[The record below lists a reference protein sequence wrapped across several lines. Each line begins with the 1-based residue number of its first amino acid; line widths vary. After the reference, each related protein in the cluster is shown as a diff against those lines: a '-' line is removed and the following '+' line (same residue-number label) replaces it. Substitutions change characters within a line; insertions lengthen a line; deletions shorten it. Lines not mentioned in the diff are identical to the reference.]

1 MKKRGKLRMMESKGI
16 RIGGLI
22 VAMLLVSMAFMPAV
36 SATEVEVHPVPDSGM
51 IMVDNEVTVTSDAGF
66 NPDMDFAKLKINPR
80 YSNIQLKPGSSDEIT
95 VTVTNTDNITI
106 TAEPKVVT
114 SPYEEN
120 ILEESWVSIT
130 PASKDL
136 GPDVKQEF
144 TIKVNIPQDA
154 DIGNYGADIAFT
166 DDVMPTQYPTPYPAY
181 INSMHLYV
189 DVWTPPKIQ
198 IQTPYLG
205 DRVKAGDEYDYEI
218 KLKNVVDKDI
228 AIDPKMSDDNQRY
241 YYGPYDTVGPAFDD
255 DAITITAP
263 SIVKAGE
270 TAVVKVHL
278 EVPDDAK
285 GRYNGAIDLNID
297 DPSIREWDGQVQ
309 MNFEVWT
316 QPSEPYTK
324 TFTTRTGGPIT
335 IEVSSND
342 YNYGI
347 WMGAGGQDEKDEASF
362 DLALEYES
370 GEVELNL
377 VKTTYSGTVSLGASD
392 FPPWEM
398 DGAGIYHD
406 AIEVYTETYEAPGA
420 IGEWT
425 LGILPTN
432 AEQFNYLITIGA
444 VE

>member
-1 MKKRGKLRMMESKGI
+1 MMESKGI
-16 RIGGLI
+16 RTVELI
-22 VAMLLVSMAFMPAV
+22 IAMLLVNMAFMPTINAME
-36 SATEVEVHPVPDSGM
+36 SEALPVPDSGM
-51 IMVDNEVTVTSDAGF
+51 IMVDELVTVTSESDF
-66 NPDMDFAKLKINPR
+66 NPDVDFAKLKINPR
-80 YSNIQLKPGSSDEIT
+80 HSNPQLKPGSSDKIT
-95 VTVTNTDNITI
+95 VTVTNKDNKTI
-106 TAEPKVVT
+106 TVEPRVVP
-114 SPYEEN
+114 SPYSDN
-120 ILEESWVSIT
+120 ILEESWVTVT
-130 PASKDL
+130 PASKDIE
-136 GPDVKQEF
+136 PDTRQEF
-144 TIKVNIPQDA
+144 TIEVNIPKDA
-154 DIGNYGADIAFT
+154 DIGNYGTKIVFT
-166 DDVMPTQYPTPYPAY
+166 DDVMPVPYPTPYPEY
-181 INSMHLYV
+181 INAMDLYV

-198 IQTPYLG
+198 IQTPYLS
-205 DRVKAGDEYDYEI
+205 DRVKAGDEHDYEI
-218 KLKNVVDKDI
+218 KLKNVADRDI
-228 AIDPKMSDDNQRY
+228 DIDPKISDNNLMY
-241 YYGPYDTVGPAFDD
+241 GYGPYGTVGSAFED

-270 TAVVKVHL
+270 TTVVKVHL

-285 GRYNGAIDLNID
+285 GGYNGAIDLNID

-324 TFTTRTGGPIT
+324 TFTTRTDGLIN

-342 YNYGI
+342 CNYGM
-347 WMGAGGQDEKDEASF
+347 WMGAGSQNEKDEASF
-362 DLALEYES
+362 DLALEGES

-406 AIEVYTETYEAPGA
+406 AIEVYTETYEVPGA

-432 AEQFNYLITIGA
+432 TEQFNYLISVGA

>member
-1 MKKRGKLRMMESKGI
+1 MMESKG
-16 RIGGLI
+16 RIGELI
-22 VAMLLVSMAFMPAV
+22 VAMLLVSIAFMPAA
-36 SATEVEVHPVPDSGM
+36 SAMESEAHPVPDSGM
-51 IMVDNEVTVTSDAGF
+51 AMVGEMVTETSYSSF
-66 NPDMDFAKLKINPR
+66 NQDVDFAKLKINPR
-80 YSNIQLKPGSSDEIT
+80 YSNTQLKPGSSDKIT
-95 VTVTNTDNITI
+95 VTVTNKDNKTI
-106 TAEPKVVT
+106 TLEPRVVP
-114 SPYEEN
+114 SPYMEN
-120 ILEESWVSIT
+120 IFEESWITIT

-136 GPDVKQEF
+136 KPDAKQEF
-144 TIKVNIPQDA
+144 TIEVNIPEDA
-154 DIGNYGADIAFT
+154 DIGNYGTDIAFT
-166 DDVMPTQYPTPYPAY
+166 DDMIQTPYPTPYPQY
-181 INSMHLYV
+181 INTMHLYV

-198 IQTPYLG
+198 IQPPYLG
-205 DRVKAGDEYDYEI
+205 DRVKAGDEHDYEI
-218 KLKNVVDKDI
+218 KLKNVADRDI
-228 AIDPKMSDDNQRY
+228 AIDPKISDENRWNH
-241 YYGPYDTVGPAFDD
+241 YGPYGMVGPAFDD

-297 DPSIREWDGQVQ
+297 DPSIREWEGQVQ

-324 TFTTRTGGPIT
+324 TFTTRTNGSIN

-342 YNYGI
+342 NNYDM
-347 WMGAGGQDEKDEASF
+347 WMGAGSQNEKDVASF
-362 DLALEYES
+362 DLTLEGES

-432 AEQFNYLITIGA
+432 TEQFNYLISIGA

>member
-1 MKKRGKLRMMESKGI
+1 MIESKGI
-16 RIGGLI
+16 RIGELI
-22 VAMLLVSMAFMPAV
+22 VAMLLVSIAFMPAV
-36 SATEVEVHPVPDSGM
+36 SAIEVEAHPVPNSGM
-51 IMVDNEVTVTSDAGF
+51 IMVDEVVTVTSDTGF
-66 NPDMDFAKLKINPR
+66 NPDTDFAKLKINPR
-80 YSNIQLKPGSSDEIT
+80 HSNTQLKPGSSDEIT
-95 VTVTNTDNITI
+95 VTVTNKDNKTI
-106 TAEPKVVT
+106 TVEPRVVL
-114 SPYEEN
+114 SPYMEN
-120 ILEESWVSIT
+120 IFEESWVTVT
-130 PASKDL
+130 PARKDIE
-136 GPDVKQEF
+136 PDAKQEF

-154 DIGNYGADIAFT
+154 DIGNYGTDIAFT
-166 DDVMPTQYPTPYPAY
+166 DDVMPTPYPTPYPQY
-181 INSMHLYV
+181 INVMHLYV

-198 IQTPYLG
+198 IQTPYLN

-218 KLKNVVDKDI
+218 KLKSVADRDI
-228 AIDPKMSDDNQRY
+228 AIDPKMSEDNQRY
-241 YYGPYDTVGPAFDD
+241 YGPYGTGGPAFDD
-255 DAITITAP
+255 DAITITGP

-324 TFTTRTGGPIT
+324 TFTTRTDGPIT

-342 YNYGI
+342 HNYGM
-347 WMGAGGQDEKDEASF
+347 WMGAGSQNEKDEASF
-362 DLALEYES
+362 DLALEGES
-370 GEVELNL
+370 GDVELNL

-398 DGAGIYHD
+398 DGAGIYHG

-420 IGEWT
+420 IGEWK
-425 LGILPTN
+425 LDILPANT
-432 AEQFNYLITIGA
+432 EQFNYLISIGA

>member
-1 MKKRGKLRMMESKGI
+1 MMESKGI
-16 RIGGLI
+16 RTGGLI

-36 SATEVEVHPVPDSGM
+36 SAMEVEMYATSEQDMIVVDDVAMFDS
-51 IMVDNEVTVTSDAGF
+51 
-66 NPDMDFAKLKINPR
+66 DMDFAKLKINPR
-80 YSNIQLKPGSSDEIT
+80 HSNTQLKPGSSDKIT
-95 VTVTNTDNITI
+95 VTVTNKDNKTI
-106 TAEPKVVT
+106 TVEPRLVA

-120 ILEESWVSIT
+120 TFEESWVSIT

-136 GPDVKQEF
+136 EPDAKQEF
-144 TIKVNIPQDA
+144 TIKMNIPQDA
-154 DIGNYGADIAFT
+154 DIGNYGTRIAFT
-166 DDVMPTQYPTPYPAY
+166 DDVMPTPYATPYPEYVNA
-181 INSMHLYV
+181 MHLYV
-189 DVWTPPKIQ
+189 DIWTLPKIQ
-198 IQTPYLG
+198 IQMPYLG
-205 DRVKAGDEYDYEI
+205 DRVEAGDEYDYEI
-218 KLKNVVDKDI
+218 KLKNVADKDI
-228 AIDPKMSDDNQRY
+228 AIDPKISDNNRWHH
-241 YYGPYDTVGPAFDD
+241 YGPYGTMGPAFED

-263 SIVKAGE
+263 STVKAGE

-285 GRYNGAIDLNID
+285 GGYNGAIDLNID
-297 DPSIREWDGQVQ
+297 DPSIREWDGQVE

-324 TFTTRTGGPIT
+324 MFTTRTDGPIT

-342 YNYGI
+342 YNYGR
-347 WMGAGGQDEKDEASF
+347 WMGAVSQNEEDEVSF
-362 DLALEYES
+362 DLALECKS
-370 GEVELNL
+370 GKAELNL

-406 AIEVYTETYEAPGA
+406 AVEVYVETYETPGA

-425 LGILPTN
+425 LGILPINT
-432 AEQFNYLITIGA
+432 ERFDYSITIGD